1 MEAYFIIYDFMVKD
15 LHLSGC
21 DLLTFALIYSFT
33 YNTEAGCFVGK
44 QEYIAASIGANR
56 QTVNRSIA
64 RLAGMGL
71 IEVTT
76 DKRNG
81 KFKKYVSKIHTAN
94 VAKSDSNLSNKQT
107 DICRKKRHHYSDNN
121 MDIYNDKKKAH
132 CKSAP
137 SYNIEKY
144 NAFVENFELKYQKS
158 H

>member
-1 MEAYFIIYDFMVKD
+1 MDTYFTVYAFMVRD

-21 DLLTFALIYSFT
+21 DLLTFALIHSFT
-33 YNTEAGCFVGK
+33 YNNDAGCFVGK

-76 DKRNG
+76 DKHNG
-81 KFKKYVSKIHTAN
+81 KFKKYVSKTHAAS
-94 VAKSDSNLSNKQT
+94 VAKNDSNLSHKQT
-107 DICRKKRHHYSDNN
+107 DICRKMRHHYSDNN
-121 MDIYNDKKKAH
+121 IDIYSDIKRAH

-137 SYNIEKY
+137 SFDIDKY
-144 NAFVENFELKYQKS
+144 NAFVDNFELKYKS